1 MEDDTRP
8 ASDPPIEPEQAQELA
23 KQAAATNSG
32 KGKLLAM
39 KYMGHVKHMCFFEFI
54 SHFEKISK

>member
-23 KQAAATNSG
+23 KQAAATNGG

-39 KYMGHVKHMCFFEFI
+39 KYMGHVKHMCFFRVHLSF
-54 SHFEKISK
+54 